1 MIEIDL
7 RLLRAAVVVAEELN
21 ISRAASR
28 LRISQPALTKQIQ
41 ELEDRVGERL
51 FDRDTQKVELTDAGR
66 AFVAE
71 AAKSLFHRDRAVEVT
86 RSVARGAEVVLNIG
100 TSQYLDPFFS
110 SALTAVHLPMNS
122 RLHVHI
128 VSGFSSELTHR
139 VAVGELDLAV
149 VAAGTESKQ
158 ITATPLA
165 SSPLY
170 VLLERNSE
178 LAGRKELVLNDLGGI
193 PWILFDHKVHPELY
207 DAIFQKAAV
216 SGTTP
221 SEKHH
226 VTTAELAAQLVGT
239 TGGVAFLTRWGAW
252 KVAVDGLTM
261 RPLAEPE
268 IEVRVVIAVATDAS
282 RLVGQFIRAV
292 VKKLEGVSTPRQRKL
307 PLTG

>member
-7 RLLRAAVVVAEELN
+7 RLLRASVVVAKELN

-28 LRISQPALTKQIQ
+28 LGISQPALTKQIQ
-41 ELEDRVGERL
+41 ELEDRIGVRL
-51 FDRDTQKVELTDAGR
+51 FDRDTQKVELTEAGR

-71 AAKSLFHRDRAVEVT
+71 AAKSLFHRDRAIEVA

-110 SALTAVHLPMNS
+110 SVLTAVHLPMHS
-122 RLHVHI
+122 HLHVHI
-128 VSGFSSELTHR
+128 LSGYSPELTHR

-149 VAAGTESKQ
+149 VAAGTDSKQ

-170 VLLERNSE
+170 LLVERNSE
-178 LAGRKELVLNDLGGI
+178 LAGRKQLTLKDLGGI
-193 PWILFDHKVHPELY
+193 PWVLFDSKVHPELY
-207 DAIFQKAAV
+207 DTILQRAAD
-216 SGTTP
+216 SGTVP

-226 VTTAELAAQLVGT
+226 VTSAELAAQLVGA

-261 RPLAEPE
+261 RPLAEPG
-268 IEVRVVIAVATDAS
+268 IEVRIVFAAAADAN

-292 VKKLEGVSTPRQRKL
+292 VKKVEGVSTPRQRKL